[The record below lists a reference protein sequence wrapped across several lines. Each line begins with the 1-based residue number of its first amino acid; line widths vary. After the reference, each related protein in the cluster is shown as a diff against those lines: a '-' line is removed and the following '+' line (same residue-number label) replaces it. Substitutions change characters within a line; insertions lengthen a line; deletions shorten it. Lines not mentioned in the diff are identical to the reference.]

1 MHFLVRRNGTS
12 GEWPVSDTFS
22 SKSNLDIGE
31 LSKTTYTD
39 VEHATDLN
47 ILYIATDLKHF
58 IHNNIFAVI

>member
-31 LSKTTYTD
+31 LPKTIYTD
-39 VEHATDLN
+39 VEHATDLKTF
-47 ILYIATDLKHF
+47 YP
-58 IHNNIFAVI
+58 